1 MQLFPPGRKLPERFA
16 MRNFKIVLG
25 LLLAGPSLLA
35 QNQSFSLQGSFS
47 RIPKMPAKLYLQY
60 AQGDKWIKDSSEV
73 INGNYF
79 FSGKLAEPTLA
90 SLSGSSQVIGLF
102 LEPGTLRILHTDTI
116 TNMQVYGSL
125 AQLDYRELEKAAAPY
140 RYRLDTLYEQFS
152 KARVRRDSASLVR
165 IETAITEVAEAHRR
179 EVYGKFAANYPNS
192 PVALYALNEFAGT
205 DPNPDEL
212 EPLFQ
217 KLAPD
222 IRNYPSAQALR
233 KKIDFAKALSIGRM
247 APEFSL
253 PDTLGQPLALSS
265 LRGRYL
271 LLDFW
276 ASWCGPCRYE
286 NPNLVAAY
294 KKYSKKG
301 FDILGISLDQPNG
314 KLAWLKAIRDDKL
327 TWHQVSDLKYWN
339 SDAALLYGINAI
351 PQNFLLD
358 PEGKIIARNLRGKA
372 LLQQLEALFPE

>member
-1 MQLFPPGRKLPERFA
+1 
-16 MRNFKIVLG
+16 
-25 LLLAGPSLLA
+25 
-35 QNQSFSLQGSFS
+35 
-47 RIPKMPAKLYLQY
+47 
-60 AQGDKWIKDSSEV
+60 
-73 INGNYF
+73 
-79 FSGKLAEPTLA
+79 
-90 SLSGSSQVIGLF
+90 
-102 LEPGTLRILHTDTI
+102 
-116 TNMQVYGSL
+116 
-125 AQLDYRELEKAAAPY
+125 
-140 RYRLDTLYEQFS
+140 
-152 KARVRRDSASLVR
+152 
-165 IETAITEVAEAHRR
+165 
-179 EVYGKFAANYPNS
+179 
-192 PVALYALNEFAGT
+192 
-205 DPNPDEL
+205 
-212 EPLFQ
+212 
-217 KLAPD
+217 
-222 IRNYPSAQALR
+222 
-233 KKIDFAKALSIGRM
+233 M

-351 PQNFLLD
+351 PQNVLLD